1 MNPEKACGL
10 DEIHCRM
17 LKDGAEILAEPIS
30 QIVNMSLG
38 SKFPEGCKTV
48 KVRPIFKKGKHTKPK
63 NYRPVSLLPVVS
75 TIIERVVHNQL
86 TEHLQKYEIIF
97 DYQSGFRSKHSVNTC
112 LAHLSNQILKGFE
125 ARKSTVMILIDLQKA
140 FDTLEHQILLKK
152 LKYTGF

>member
-10 DEIHCRM
+10 DKIHCRM

-63 NYRPVSLLPVVS
+63 NYRPVSLLPVMS

-86 TEHLQKYEIIF
+86 TEHLQKYKLFLITNLVLEA
-97 DYQSGFRSKHSVNTC
+97 N
-112 LAHLSNQILKGFE
+112 IL
-125 ARKSTVMILIDLQKA
+125 
-140 FDTLEHQILLKK
+140 
-152 LKYTGF
+152 